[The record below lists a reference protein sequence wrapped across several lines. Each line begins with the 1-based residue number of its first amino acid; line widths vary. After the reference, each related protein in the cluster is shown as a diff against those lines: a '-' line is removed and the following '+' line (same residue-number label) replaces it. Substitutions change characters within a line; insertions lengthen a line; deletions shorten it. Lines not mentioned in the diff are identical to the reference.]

1 MMLKPIVMSLALIA
15 FASTGNWAV
24 ATGDRLFVPIA
35 APPSGRPVPPF
46 SDGVLS
52 GNTFYI
58 AGHIG
63 RDPVTHR
70 APDDPDVEARYVM
83 DDIQLTLKAA
93 GLTWADTV
101 SVTVYCTD
109 LALYDR
115 FNAVYRTYFH
125 DQYPAR
131 AFIGVKDLLF
141 GGHFEVSGVAL
152 LPPQQKKPKS

>member
-1 MMLKPIVMSLALIA
+1 MMLKPIVTSLALIA
-15 FASTGNWAV
+15 LASTGNWA
-24 ATGDRLFVPIA
+24 AASGDRLYVPIT
-35 APPSGRPVPPF
+35 APPSGRPVPAF

-63 RDPVTHR
+63 RDPTTHR
-70 APDDPDVEARYVM
+70 VPDDPDAEARYVM

-93 GLTWADTV
+93 GLTWDDAI

-125 DQYPAR
+125 DHYPAR
-131 AFIGVKDLLF
+131 AFIGVKDLSF
-141 GGHFEVSGVAL
+141 GGHFEVVGVAQL
-152 LPPQQKKPKS
+152 SPQQKKPKS